1 MTSWFT
7 TDVYRSAA
15 WEANQH
21 LVYSTR
27 IRNVYIFLDASA
39 NTSGVST
46 GYAKRQDGDG
56 DGGLVK
62 PLGIF
67 CYLLCLQCSIV
78 VKQVTQTGTL
88 PILHDRD
95 VTNGKFTAGSCWFRP
110 FFPFCLNRTGISR
123 DYFRH
128 NCMLRLRHA
137 QSRCILFLHKVQERL

>member
-7 TDVYRSAA
+7 TEIYRSAA

-27 IRNVYIFLDASA
+27 IRNIYIFLGASA

-56 DGGLVK
+56 DRGLVK

-78 VKQVTQTGTL
+78 VRQVTQTGTL

-95 VTNGKFTAGSCWFRP
+95 VTNGKFTLVESNSSEPDPAIVAP
-110 FFPFCLNRTGISR
+110 FLFS
-123 DYFRH
+123 
-128 NCMLRLRHA
+128 
-137 QSRCILFLHKVQERL
+137 SLFLGNYKRREH

>member
-27 IRNVYIFLDASA
+27 IRNVYIFLGASA

-46 GYAKRQDGDG
+46 G

-95 VTNGKFTAGSCWFRP
+95 VTNGKFTLVESNSSEPDPAIFAP
-110 FFPFCLNRTGISR
+110 FFHS
-123 DYFRH
+123 
-128 NCMLRLRHA
+128 
-137 QSRCILFLHKVQERL
+137 LFE

>member
-27 IRNVYIFLDASA
+27 IRNVYIFLGASA

-46 GYAKRQDGDG
+46 GSAKRQDGMG
-56 DGGLVK
+56 RGPRETIRHILL
-62 PLGIF
+62 PT
-67 CYLLCLQCSIV
+67 LLCLQCSIV

-95 VTNGKFTAGSCWFRP
+95 VTNAKFTLVESNSSEPDPAIFAP
-110 FFPFCLNRTGISR
+110 FFSF
-123 DYFRH
+123 
-128 NCMLRLRHA
+128 
-137 QSRCILFLHKVQERL
+137 LFE

>member
-27 IRNVYIFLDASA
+27 IRNIYIFLGASA

-46 GYAKRQDGDG
+46 GYAKRQDGNG

-95 VTNGKFTAGSCWFRP
+95 VTNGMFTLVESNSSEPDPAIFAP
-110 FFPFCLNRTGISR
+110 FFSF
-123 DYFRH
+123 F
-128 NCMLRLRHA
+128 
-137 QSRCILFLHKVQERL
+137 V